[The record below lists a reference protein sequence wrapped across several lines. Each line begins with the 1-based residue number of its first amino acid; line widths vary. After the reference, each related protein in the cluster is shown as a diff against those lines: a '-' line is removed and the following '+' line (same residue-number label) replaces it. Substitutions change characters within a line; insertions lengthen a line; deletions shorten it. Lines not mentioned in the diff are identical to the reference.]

1 MGGVGRGGGSGAYPS
16 ARPGIGGH
24 ARVLPQGYVESLQLV
39 GGRLAW
45 QENLPSGGGRLLLYD
60 PARDGAEAAEEASWT
75 RIFAMDEGHLLWVDG
90 ADPTKLYLHDLL
102 SGETT
107 ELLQASQPVESVAI
121 GGQVVAW
128 ADRTGD
134 RTTIRVHRLDE
145 AETTTLDT
153 FGPFYPDL
161 DTDGR
166 YVAWT
171 GGENATGPRAHLY
184 DTQAETT
191 VVLGSADF
199 QGSAPI
205 LDQGRVAW
213 SRFFSGRGRQAVLV
227 QDLATGLTTQL
238 SNGPFDSGRPI
249 MSGGTVVWTLH
260 NPHYQS
266 PTGRGVLV
274 ATAPKSPPKP
284 AFADLAPN
292 GLYRSATEWLG
303 EQGYATGYPD
313 GETFKF
319 RGEQPLLRSQL
330 GKLLVEILDIPL
342 SEEPASFSDLEM
354 GGSADSYAV
363 RATATLANLG
373 ILKGTG
379 GHRLEGYAPL
389 SRAQAITL
397 VVRAADYARP
407 GLLPT
412 TPEGYPGLLFTDP
425 THGANVTRAGFA
437 SLPDG
442 LLGYVWRGERW
453 LPWDVWAPI
462 SRGRRRRCSGTWPAS
477 TWSPGS
483 ERASVHTV
491 LVHRRGD
498 AMKYPVR
505 LLPFVVLSMVL
516 WASLWAGS
524 PTRPAAAE
532 GTSELASAPFS
543 DIGGDPYS
551 PAIARLAAR
560 GIVGGYPDGTFRP
573 DRPVLRAQLAKVI
586 CLTLRLPVVERTF
599 PCPFPDVET
608 PGANLYPDDYVTIA
622 AANQIVTGYADGRFR
637 PYVSVNRAE
646 AISMVVRGLKGGWP
660 ELLPQSASLTA
671 SPWGTSTAR
680 LAPMWLWPPRSGC
693 LPACRRRVL
702 IPGRP

>member
-1 MGGVGRGGGSGAYPS
+1 MQRQVPKWRARASAVRLAPALPVLLVMGALLLFGKTAPASALAPTDGWTVRLIPGTDKILTGADIGVEVPPGGHGVPAPAIFTPEVAVDADRVLYTALYDRTPQVYLYEVASGKVTQLTDEQGTSFGRPLLEGRWAVWVAGEGRGHIHLRDLESGATQEFS
-16 ARPGIGGH
+16 
-24 ARVLPQGYVESLQLV
+24 PQGYVESLQLV

-462 SRGRRRRCSGTWPAS
+462 SRGEA
-477 TWSPGS
+477 
-483 ERASVHTV
+483 AQ
-491 LVHRRGD
+491 
-498 AMKYPVR
+498 M
-505 LLPFVVLSMVL
+505 L
-516 WASLWAGS
+516 WNLAGIYLES
-524 PTRPAAAE
+524 WE
-532 GTSELASAPFS
+532 
-543 DIGGDPYS
+543 
-551 PAIARLAAR
+551 
-560 GIVGGYPDGTFRP
+560 
-573 DRPVLRAQLAKVI
+573 
-586 CLTLRLPVVERTF
+586 
-599 PCPFPDVET
+599 
-608 PGANLYPDDYVTIA
+608 
-622 AANQIVTGYADGRFR
+622 
-637 PYVSVNRAE
+637 
-646 AISMVVRGLKGGWP
+646 
-660 ELLPQSASLTA
+660 
-671 SPWGTSTAR
+671 
-680 LAPMWLWPPRSGC
+680 
-693 LPACRRRVL
+693 
-702 IPGRP
+702 